1 MISVDVCCHHY
12 LKCGSAKTSRWIM
25 VQQHPCFFVSG
36 RQLTPSTS
44 PNRYPSVRSTKDW
57 MLVAPL
63 YEKCYTSVVI
73 HIKTNIM
80 SKWISIEAASIKYE
94 ISEKVLLV
102 WGNQGVMPIKRK
114 NGVTYVYTPY
124 IDYSIHQKCD
134 SMTSELLDTLEELCL
149 SKTAICNQNLQ
160 TIKHQNEI
168 IMHQRR
174 IIESLKEV
182 QSTMRS
188 QDLRLRDC
196 RRELMIYKNKY
207 YRANW
212 KTKICLQFERMMIK
226 LQRFFS
232 I

>member
-114 NGVTYVYTPY
+114 NGVTYVMSTLLT
-124 IDYSIHQKCD
+124 SI
-134 SMTSELLDTLEELCL
+134 TLFIRNV
-149 SKTAICNQNLQ
+149 TAGPVNYWI
-160 TIKHQNEI
+160 HW
-168 IMHQRR
+168 
-174 IIESLKEV
+174 
-182 QSTMRS
+182 
-188 QDLRLRDC
+188 
-196 RRELMIYKNKY
+196 KN
-207 YRANW
+207 
-212 KTKICLQFERMMIK
+212 FV
-226 LQRFFS
+226 
-232 I
+232 